1 MTSMVLL
8 KGGEKDGIAVY
19 VPKET
24 TLKEMAAK
32 IE

>member
-1 MTSMVLL
+1 MVLL
-8 KGGEKDGIAVY
+8 KRGRNDVITIY

-32 IE
+32 ID

>member
-1 MTSMVLL
+1 MISMVLL
-8 KGGEKDGIAVY
+8 KSGKNDRIAIY
-19 VPKET
+19 VPKEP